1 MIVTLSSGESVT
13 TLAQLRSERD
23 RRAYHDDPVE
33 RLWML
38 APEHPIRVRQQ
49 KAFDAADRLYE
60 EAKSELS
67 SVLTGLTLSDLR
79 AYLAAAGFVS
89 VETTKGAMV
98 KDYITND

>member
-38 APEHPIRVRQQ
+38 SPEHPIRVRQQ
-49 KAFDAADRLYE
+49 AVFDAADKLYE
-60 EAKSELS
+60 AAKAELS
-67 SVLTGLTLSDLR
+67 EVLTALTVADLR
-79 AYLAAAGFVS
+79 AYLALVGFETD
-89 VETTKGAMV
+89 ETTKGAMV
-98 KDYITND
+98 K